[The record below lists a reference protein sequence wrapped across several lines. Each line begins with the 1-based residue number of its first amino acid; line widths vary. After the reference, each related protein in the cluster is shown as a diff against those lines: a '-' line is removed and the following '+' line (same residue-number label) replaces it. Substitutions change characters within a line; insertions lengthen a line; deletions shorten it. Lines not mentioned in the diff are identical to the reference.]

1 MVLGIVLAAAGLL
14 ASGGRPGGGLPA
26 DAAARVNGELVRMDD
41 FEQTLRALA
50 SDRREG
56 AGLPERR
63 RALERL
69 VDEELLVQ
77 RALELG
83 LARHDARVRRDLAST
98 VIDAVVAEHE
108 DAEPS
113 ERELEAF
120 YDEHRDFFS
129 RPGRLRVRQVW
140 CRVAGEEDDAAARAR
155 QAAARL
161 RAGETIAEVREALGD
176 REVAPLPDALL
187 PAAKLLD
194 YVGPTA
200 LRTALGLAVGEVSDP
215 VRSGSGYHV
224 LQLLE
229 REAEW
234 LPPLAEIA
242 AEVRA
247 EHRRRAGDRALRAY
261 LDDLRARAE
270 IELAPALASER

>member
-1 MVLGIVLAAAGLL
+1 MALGIVLAAAGLV
-14 ASGGRPGGGLPA
+14 ASGGRPERALPA
-26 DAAARVNGELVRMDD
+26 EAAARVNGELVRMED
-41 FEQTLRALA
+41 FEQTVHALA
-50 SDRREG
+50 SDRRDG
-56 AGLPERR
+56 AGPSERR
-63 RALERL
+63 RALDRL
-69 VDEELLVQ
+69 LDEELLVQ